1 MTHNSGFQTTT
12 HDAHQSTMA
21 NLVADCMNIAE
32 VMASHYDGDTFEKS
46 DIREFS
52 AYKRQLSD
60 CSNSDLVFWTTVSLF
75 HLLRW
80 ATNNNKMK
88 TIQDY
93 KTMTVTFVGQNDK
106 SKSHSHTAETPSQI
120 VDWLH
125 SLPRH
130 TQASTTE
137 ETKLRYAE
145 TAWEWSGTKVA
156 ADTDAWTFLDGL
168 QQADIITIT
177 FNN

>member
-21 NLVADCMNIAE
+21 NLVADCMSIAE
-32 VMASHYDGDTFEKS
+32 VMASHYDGDTFEKI

-93 KTMTVTFVGQNDK
+93 KTITVKFNATDE
-106 SKSHSHTAETPSQI
+106 SHTSSRPSDIVQWIHARPRFSAEKS
-120 VDWLH
+120 VAD
-125 SLPRH
+125 
-130 TQASTTE
+130 
-137 ETKLRYAE
+137 TKMRYADSAL
-145 TAWEWSGTKVA
+145 AWANVEVP
-156 ADTDAWTFLDGL
+156 TDNAWAFLDGL
-168 QQADIITIT
+168 HQADIITIT